1 VTFESA
7 HEAYSPGD
15 GPWTILPADEA
26 VAAEI
31 AACLAGWT
39 PVGRR
44 FEGQMAAF
52 HAALVAGAPPPV
64 TTADARRS
72 LELVTAVYHSADGML
87 PIGAGHEKYA
97 SWLPDA

>member
-1 VTFESA
+1 
-7 HEAYSPGD
+7 
-15 GPWTILPADEA
+15 
-26 VAAEI
+26 
-31 AACLAGWT
+31 
-39 PVGRR
+39 
-44 FEGQMAAF
+44 MAAF